1 MHLQR
6 DYTLAKVFR
15 TYRQRMW
22 YCMIYLVISM
32 SKKMTSQA
40 IYCYVGIIRKFF
52 EKLKTPCLFILILYL
67 IESNTRQTI
76 FYGSDTLNCTAPVN
90 FSITFARRVQINH
103 VCNYVRLYLYLTE
116 LLEISHQLC
125 LCLGELA
132 FQNFN
137 MVIVLL
143 TF

>member
-1 MHLQR
+1 
-6 DYTLAKVFR
+6 
-15 TYRQRMW
+15 MW
-22 YCMIYLVISM
+22 YSMIYLVISM

-40 IYCYVGIIRKFF
+40 IYCYVGIIRKLFK
-52 EKLKTPCLFILILYL
+52 KLKTLCLFILILYL

-76 FYGSDTLNCTAPVN
+76 FHGSGTLNYTAPVN
-90 FSITFARRVQINH
+90 FIAILLQ

-125 LCLGELA
+125 LCLGKLG

-137 MVIVLL
+137 VVIVLL